1 MSAKAGIS
9 CLPVLMPIAGLYLDL
24 LGELEERPREY
35 DKDKLSWLE
44 MYEVP
49 TVLILANVDRLL
61 AGTRYS
67 KEAALCVLIEHSFE
81 YNFNHRNDKRQ
92 WQDLRAALQSPEQKY
107 EDPDDWAFIEEHCQD
122 FKYGIRCSG
131 TTKTRKIRMP
141 IELKSGVKAAAE
153 SLGVPLST
161 LSQILILDSL
171 RFLQGVQMAD
181 EMSAIVGGFYKQLQ
195 KRTRLIAGAAKAFR
209 LNLCEAAQAVIS
221 EVEL

>member
-1 MSAKAGIS
+1 MSAICGI
-9 CLPVLMPIAGLYLDL
+9 PVLMTVPGLYLDL
-24 LGELEERPREY
+24 LGELEERPPEY

-67 KEAALCVLIEHSFE
+67 KEVALCILIEHSFE

-107 EDPDDWAFIEEHCQD
+107 EDSEDWAFIEEHCRD

-141 IELKSGVKAAAE
+141 IELKSGIKAAA
-153 SLGVPLST
+153 
-161 LSQILILDSL
+161 DS
-171 RFLQGVQMAD
+171 
-181 EMSAIVGGFYKQLQ
+181 
-195 KRTRLIAGAAKAFR
+195 
-209 LNLCEAAQAVIS
+209 
-221 EVEL
+221 